1 MNTNTFQQLL
11 AETGDLLYR
20 VRMYDRE
27 LIHGDEILEM
37 DRTYEMLNNMRW
49 MDNSELLRSI
59 AADKLL
65 RMRRRLLT
73 LMEDLL
79 FSA

>member
-1 MNTNTFQQLL
+1 MITFQQLM

-20 VRMYDRE
+20 VRIYDRN

-49 MDNSELLRSI
+49 MGNSDLLRNI
-59 AADKLL
+59 AAEKLL

-73 LMEDLL
+73 MMEDLL